1 MEAMARSASRVPRY
15 GFPVMTTL
23 HVLGSGSKGNA
34 FALVHQGAT
43 LLIEAGFSVRELE
56 RRMELAG
63 VAPASVVAVALTHE
77 HGDHAQ
83 GATRYAARHR
93 VPVIASLGTWQVL
106 SRGGDPCQWLPAGSR
121 GPAEAGPFLVDA
133 CACSHDAREP
143 VAIGVRC
150 DDGPSIAVAT
160 DLGRPT
166 QAVRWFLRDRH
177 ALVLEANHDEVLLR
191 QSGYPAVV
199 QQRIAGAGGHLSND
213 ACARLL
219 EELHHD
225 ALQTVVLAHLSQR
238 CNTTEVAT
246 AAIGAALAAVGYLGA
261 LHVATQDGPMA
272 PIRVPGPAQRAL
284 F

>member
-1 MEAMARSASRVPRY
+1 
-15 GFPVMTTL
+15 MTVL
-23 HVLGSGSKGNA
+23 HVLGSGSTGNA

-56 RRMELAG
+56 RRMELSG
-63 VAPASVVAVALTHE
+63 VAPASVVAIALTHE
-77 HGDHAQ
+77 HGDHAM

-93 VPVIASLGTWQVL
+93 VPVIASLGTWQAL
-106 SRGGDPCQWLPAGSR
+106 ARGGDPCQWLAAGSR
-121 GPAEAGPFLVDA
+121 GAAAAGPFLVDA

-143 VAIGVRC
+143 VVIGVRC
-150 DDGPSIAVAT
+150 EDGPSLAVAT

-219 EELHHD
+219 EELHHEE
-225 ALQTVVLAHLSQR
+225 LRTVVLAHLSQR

-246 AAIGAALAAVGYLGA
+246 ATIAAALAAVGFGGT
-261 LHVATQDGPMA
+261 LHIATQDGPMA
-272 PIRVPGPAQRAL
+272 PISVPGPAQRAL

>member
-1 MEAMARSASRVPRY
+1 V
-15 GFPVMTTL
+15 TTVL

-63 VAPASVVAVALTHE
+63 VVPSSVVAVALTHE
-77 HGDHAQ
+77 HGDHAI
-83 GATRYAARHR
+83 GATRFAARHR
-93 VPVIASLGTWQVL
+93 VPVIASLGTWQAL
-106 SRGGDPCQWLPAGSR
+106 SRGGDPCQWLAAGSR
-121 GPAEAGPFLVDA
+121 GHAEAGPFLVDA
-133 CACSHDAREP
+133 CPCSHDAREP

-150 DDGPSIAVAT
+150 DDGPSLAVAT

-166 QAVRWFLRDRH
+166 QAVRWFLRNRH
-177 ALVLEANHDEVLLR
+177 ALVLEANHDETLLR
-191 QSGYPAVV
+191 LSGYPAVV

-219 EELHHD
+219 EELHHEE
-225 ALQTVVLAHLSQR
+225 LRTVVLAHLSQR
-238 CNTTEVAT
+238 CNTAAVAT
-246 AAIGAALAAVGYLGA
+246 AAVAAALAAVGFQGA

-272 PIRVPGPAQRAL
+272 PIAMPGPAQRAL

>member
-1 MEAMARSASRVPRY
+1 MKGDGDRLLEARALTV
-15 GFPVMTTL
+15 L

-34 FALVHQGAT
+34 FALVHQDAT

-56 RRMELAG
+56 RRLELAG
-63 VAPASVVAVALTHE
+63 VSPATVVGIALTHE
-77 HGDHAQ
+77 HGDHAM
-83 GATRYAARHR
+83 GATRFAARHR
-93 VPVIASLGTWQVL
+93 VPVITSLGTWQAL
-106 SRGGDPCQWLPAGSR
+106 SRGGDPCQWLATGSR
-121 GPAEAGPFLVDA
+121 GTAEVGPFRVDS
-133 CACSHDAREP
+133 CGCSHDAREP

-150 DDGPSIAVAT
+150 DDGPSLAVAT

-177 ALVLEANHDEVLLR
+177 ALVLEANHDELLLR

-199 QQRIAGAGGHLSND
+199 QQRIAGSGGHLSND

-225 ALQTVVLAHLSQR
+225 DLRTVVLAHLSQR
-238 CNTTEVAT
+238 CNTAEVAAST
-246 AAIGAALAAVGYLGA
+246 ISAALASVGFRGA
-261 LHVATQDGPMA
+261 LHVATQAGPMT
-272 PIRVPGPAQRAL
+272 PITVPGPAQRAL

>member
-1 MEAMARSASRVPRY
+1 MT
-15 GFPVMTTL
+15 TTL

-34 FALVHQGAT
+34 FALVHQDAT

-63 VAPASVVAVALTHE
+63 VSASTVVAIALTHE
-77 HGDHAQ
+77 HGDHAM
-83 GATRYAARHR
+83 GATRFASRHR
-93 VPVIASLGTWQVL
+93 IPVIASLGTWQAL
-106 SRGGDPCQWLPAGSR
+106 SRGGDPCQWLATGSR
-121 GPAEAGPFLVDA
+121 GAAEAGPFRVDA
-133 CACSHDAREP
+133 CACSRDAREP
-143 VAIGVRC
+143 IAIGVRC
-150 DDGPSIAVAT
+150 EDGPSIAVAT

-191 QSGYPAVV
+191 ESGYPAVV

-219 EELHHD
+219 EELHHHE
-225 ALQTVVLAHLSQR
+225 LRTVVLAHLSQR
-238 CNTTEVAT
+238 CNTAEKASTTIA
-246 AAIGAALAAVGYLGA
+246 AALAAVGFGGV

-272 PIRVPGPAQRAL
+272 PITVPGPAQRAL